1 MLLNAAP
8 IRILGLR
15 LSAGPST
22 QTRNISR
29 LRFRGRLPKSSNPTH
44 EAPTPK
50 RKWTRRA
57 AALGF
62 LSAGTVVTLNNYDPA
77 RHATLA
83 IDRISRCVWAVG
95 LSAWD
100 YKRTLAKAYEN
111 EDATIQAYSDC
122 HYRSAK
128 RLLHALQHNGGI
140 FIKLGQHMSSV
151 QMLPYEWTS
160 TMRPLQDQCIPSSY
174 EALDAMVL
182 HDTGKSIDELYIEFD
197 PNPIGVASLAQV
209 HVGRERATG
218 KKVAVKLQHPHL
230 EEFAEIDMATATWC
244 LAWIKTLFP
253 EFEFTWLGEEMRQNL
268 PLELDFRHEAGNAAR
283 ATADFAKH
291 RYTALYIPK
300 VYHSTKRVMTMEFIE
315 GARVD
320 DLEYLQHHH
329 IDRNRVSQELSRIF
343 SEMVYLNG
351 FFHADPHPG
360 NLLIRPAPPNSRSPY
375 NFEIC
380 LLDHGLY
387 FDIDDELRVNYAH
400 LWLSL
405 IAPPSAQTHANRRKY
420 AQLVGK
426 IDPEMYP
433 VFESAITGRANLKA
447 VEDQADTTSLGF
459 KRAGSLLDSLPQSE
473 EEIDAIR
480 RAVLQKEGLI
490 EMVFELL
497 RRMPRRVLMILKLN
511 DLTRNLDTSLKTTH
525 TQARIFTIVARY
537 CSLAVWI
544 DQRNQFFSE
553 LRRSGPSLSAF
564 YNFASSWISFHT
576 YYDGLRLIEIGMDIN
591 ARIRT
596 TSAWLRGL
604 WANGF
609 VGAERAAAGLDM

>member
-15 LSAGPST
+15 LSTIPST
-22 QTRNISR
+22 QARNLSR
-29 LRFRGRLPKSSNPTH
+29 LRFRGRLPKSSNPSH
-44 EAPTPK
+44 ETPK
-50 RKWTRRA
+50 PNRKWTRRA
-57 AALGF
+57 AVVGF
-62 LSAGTVVTLNNYDPA
+62 LSAGSIITLNTYDPA

-83 IDRISRCVWAVG
+83 VDRISRCVWAVG

-100 YKRTLAKAYEN
+100 YKRTLTKDYGN
-111 EDATIQAYSDC
+111 DDAMLQAYSDC

-160 TMRPLQDQCIPSSY
+160 TMRPLQDQCIPTSY

-182 HDTGKSIDELYIEFD
+182 HDTGKSIDELFVEFD

-209 HVGRERATG
+209 HIGRDRETG
-218 KKVAVKLQHPHL
+218 RKVAVKLQHPHL

-244 LAWIKTLFP
+244 LAWVKQLFP

-268 PLELDFRHEAGNAAR
+268 PLELDFQHEAENAAR
-283 ATADFAKH
+283 ATADFSKH
-291 RYTALYIPK
+291 RYTTLYIPK

-320 DLEYLQHHH
+320 DLEYLQH
-329 IDRNRVSQELSRIF
+329 L
-343 SEMVYLNG
+343 
-351 FFHADPHPG
+351 FHADPHPG
-360 NLLIRPAPPNSRSPY
+360 NLLIRPAPSGSRSPY

-405 IAPPSAQTHANRRKY
+405 IAPPSAKTQADRRKY

-447 VEDQADTTSLGF
+447 LEDQPDTTSLGF
-459 KRAGSLLDSLPQSE
+459 KRSGSLLESLPQSE
-473 EEIDAIR
+473 EEIEAIR

-511 DLTRNLDTSLKTTH
+511 DLTRNLDTALKTTH

-544 DQRNQFFSE
+544 DQRKEFFSE

-564 YNFASSWISFHT
+564 RNFVSSWVSFHV
-576 YYDGLRLIEIGMDIN
+576 YYDGLRLLEMGMDIS
-591 ARIRT
+591 AHIRM

-604 WANGF
+604 WANGL
-609 VGAERAAAGLDM
+609 VGAERAAAGLDD

>member
-1 MLLNAAP
+1 
-8 IRILGLR
+8 
-15 LSAGPST
+15 
-22 QTRNISR
+22 
-29 LRFRGRLPKSSNPTH
+29 
-44 EAPTPK
+44 
-50 RKWTRRA
+50 
-57 AALGF
+57 
-62 LSAGTVVTLNNYDPA
+62 
-77 RHATLA
+77 
-83 IDRISRCVWAVG
+83 
-95 LSAWD
+95 
-100 YKRTLAKAYEN
+100 
-111 EDATIQAYSDC
+111 
-122 HYRSAK
+122 
-128 RLLHALQHNGGI
+128 
-140 FIKLGQHMSSV
+140 
-151 QMLPYEWTS
+151 MLPYEWTS
-160 TMRPLQDQCIPSSY
+160 TMRPLQDQCTPSSY

-182 HDTGKSIDELYIEFD
+182 HDTGKSIEELFVEFD

-209 HVGRERATG
+209 HIGRDRETG
-218 KKVAVKLQHPHL
+218 KKVAIKLQHPHL

-244 LAWIKTLFP
+244 LAWIKRLFP

-283 ATADFAKH
+283 ATADFANH
-291 RYTALYIPK
+291 RYTTLYIPK
-300 VYHSTKRVMTMEFIE
+300 VYRSTKRVMTMEFIE

-320 DLEYLQHHH
+320 DLEYLQHYR

-447 VEDQADTTSLGF
+447 LEEQSDTTSLGF
-459 KRAGSLLDSLPQSE
+459 KRSGSLLDALPQSE

-480 RAVLQKEGLI
+480 RAVLQREGLI

-544 DQRNQFFSE
+544 DQRNRFFSE

-564 YNFASSWISFHT
+564 YNLVSSWISFHT
-576 YYDGLRLIEIGMDIN
+576 YYDGLRMLEIGMDIN
-591 ARIRT
+591 ARIRM

>member
-8 IRILGLR
+8 TRILGLR
-15 LSAGPST
+15 LSAIPNT
-22 QTRNISR
+22 QSRNLSR
-29 LRFRGRLPKSSNPTH
+29 LRFRGRLPKSTNPSH

-50 RKWTRRA
+50 RKWARRA
-57 AALGF
+57 AVLGF
-62 LSAGTVVTLNNYDPA
+62 LSAGTVVTYNTYDPA

-83 IDRISRCVWAVG
+83 VDRISRCVWAVG

-111 EDATIQAYSDC
+111 EEEGIQAYSDC

-128 RLLHALQHNGGI
+128 RLLRALQHNGGI

-160 TMRPLQDQCIPSSY
+160 TMRPLQDQCTPSSY
-174 EALDAMVL
+174 DALDAMVL
-182 HDTGKSIDELYIEFD
+182 HDTGKSIEELFIEFD

-209 HVGRERATG
+209 HVGQERETG
-218 KKVAVKLQHPHL
+218 KKVAIKLQHPHL

-244 LAWIKTLFP
+244 LAWIKQLFP
-253 EFEFTWLGEEMRQNL
+253 EFEFTWLGQEMRQNL

-283 ATADFAKH
+283 ATADFSKH
-291 RYTALYIPK
+291 RYTTLYIPK
-300 VYHSTKRVMTMEFIE
+300 VYRSTKRVMTMEFIE

-351 FFHADPHPG
+351 CKSWILTICFSALLTACASPISVFHADPHPG
-360 NLLIRPAPPNSRSPY
+360 NLLIRPAQPNSRSPY

-426 IDPEMYP
+426 IDPEMYT

-447 VEDQADTTSLGF
+447 LEEQPDTTSLGF
-459 KRAGSLLDSLPQSE
+459 KRAGSLLDSSPQSE
-473 EEIDAIR
+473 EEKDAIR
-480 RAVLQKEGLI
+480 RAVLQREGLL
-490 EMVFELL
+490 EMWGFITVLL
-497 RRMPRRVLMILKLN
+497 
-511 DLTRNLDTSLKTTH
+511 
-525 TQARIFTIVARY
+525 
-537 CSLAVWI
+537 
-544 DQRNQFFSE
+544 E
-553 LRRSGPSLSAF
+553 
-564 YNFASSWISFHT
+564 
-576 YYDGLRLIEIGMDIN
+576 
-591 ARIRT
+591 
-596 TSAWLRGL
+596 
-604 WANGF
+604 
-609 VGAERAAAGLDM
+609 